1 MLLGFAEWLSP
12 TYIHDEGTM
21 TKPQPLAGIRVVEFV
36 HMVMG
41 PSCGLI
47 LADLG
52 ADVIKVEPVPDGDN
66 TRRLVGGASG
76 FFINFNRN
84 KRSLAVDMKSKEG
97 RDAVLRLLGTA
108 DVVTENFRPGAL
120 DKLGF
125 GFKDLSALNPRLV
138 YCSLKGFLSGPY
150 QERTA
155 LDEVVQMMGG
165 LAYMTGPLGRPL
177 RAGTSVNDIMG
188 GMFAVI
194 AILAALRERDTPGPG
209 RGKGQQLTSS
219 LFENCAFLSSQHM
232 AAEAITGTAMK
243 PFPERTN
250 SAWGVY
256 DIFETKEKSQL
267 FVAIVTDTQFQNFC
281 DEFGQAE
288 MKADAAFATNN
299 SRVAARPRLMPALR
313 EILLRHTKSELMER
327 FEKRGISYAPINTPS
342 DLFDDPHLQAGGLLP
357 VELPDGRTAQIPGL
371 PMEFAGERLPLRRNP
386 PLLGEHGPEILAELG
401 YAKAEI
407 EAMQARGVLVT
418 VPARKTAAE

>member
-1 MLLGFAEWLSP
+1 MS
-12 TYIHDEGTM
+12 
-21 TKPQPLAGIRVVEFV
+21 KPQPLAGIRVVEFV

-84 KRSLAVDMKSKEG
+84 KRSLAIDLKSKEG
-97 RDAVLRLLGTA
+97 QEVVRRLIGTA

-120 DKLGF
+120 EKLGF
-125 GFKDLSALNPRLV
+125 GYPQLAEFNPRLV

-150 QERTA
+150 EQRTA

-165 LAYMTGPLGRPL
+165 LAYMTGPKGRPL

-194 AILAALRERDTPGPG
+194 AILAALRERDRTG
-209 RGKGQQLTSS
+209 RGQNLTAS

-232 AAEAITGTAMK
+232 AAEAITGRPMN
-243 PFPERTN
+243 PFPERTH

-256 DIFETKEKSQL
+256 DIFATRDGSQL

-281 DEFGQAE
+281 DEFGRADL
-288 MKADAAFATNN
+288 KADPANATNN
-299 SRVAARPRLMPALR
+299 ARVTARPRLIPALA
-313 EILLRHTKSELMER
+313 EILGGLPKAEIMER
-327 FEKRGISYAPINTPS
+327 CEKIGVSYAPINTPS
-342 DLFDDPHLQAGGLLP
+342 DLFDDPHLKAGGLLP
-357 VELPDGRTAQIPGL
+357 VEMPGGGTAHLPGL
-371 PMEFAGERLPLRRNP
+371 PMEFAGARLPFRRQP
-386 PLLGEHGPEILAELG
+386 PLLGEHGAEILAELG
-401 YAKAEI
+401 YGDGEI
-407 EAMQARGVLVT
+407 ERMRTSGTLVT
-418 VPARKTAAE
+418 APTREAR

>member
-1 MLLGFAEWLSP
+1 MS
-12 TYIHDEGTM
+12 
-21 TKPQPLAGIRVVEFV
+21 KPQPLAGIRVVEFV

-66 TRRLVGGASG
+66 TRRLVGGAAG

-84 KRSLAVDMKSKEG
+84 KRSLAIDLKSKEG
-97 RDAVLRLLGTA
+97 QEAVRRLIGTA

-120 DKLGF
+120 DKLGL
-125 GFKDLSALNPRLV
+125 GHKELCAAHPRLV

-150 QERTA
+150 EQRTA
-155 LDEVVQMMGG
+155 LDEVVLMMGG

-194 AILAALRERDTPGPG
+194 AILAALRERDQTGPG
-209 RGKGQQLTSS
+209 SGKGQFLTSS
-219 LFENCAFLSSQHM
+219 LFENCVFLSSQHM
-232 AAEAITGTAMK
+232 AAEALSGKPST
-243 PFPERTN
+243 PFPERAA

-256 DIFETKEKSQL
+256 DIFQTRDDAQL

-281 DEFGQAE
+281 DEFGQAS
-288 MKADAAFATNN
+288 MKADRAFATNN
-299 SRVAARPRLMPALR
+299 SRVAARARLIPALTV
-313 EILLRHTKSELMER
+313 LLGTLPKAELMQR
-327 FEKRGISYAPINTPS
+327 FARIGVSYAPINTPS
-342 DLFDDPHLQAGGLLP
+342 DLFDDPHLKAGGLLP
-357 VELPDGRTAQIPGL
+357 IEVGDGRTAQLPGL
-371 PMEFAGERLPLRRNP
+371 PMEFSGERLPLRHPP
-386 PLLGEHGPEILAELG
+386 PLLGEHGAEILAELG
-401 YAKAEI
+401 YSHDEI
-407 EAMQARGVLVT
+407 EALRERGALVT
-418 VPARKTAAE
+418 AKPQPTAKT

>member
-1 MLLGFAEWLSP
+1 MS
-12 TYIHDEGTM
+12 
-21 TKPQPLAGIRVVEFV
+21 KPQPLAGIRVIEFV

-52 ADVIKVEPVPDGDN
+52 ADVIKIEPVPDGDN

-84 KRSLAVDMKSKEG
+84 KRSLAIDMKSKEG
-97 RDAVLRLLGTA
+97 QEVVRRLIGTA
-108 DVVTENFRPGAL
+108 DVLTENFRPGAL

-125 GFKDLSALNPRLV
+125 GYEALSTLNPRLV

-150 QERTA
+150 EQRTA

-194 AILAALRERDTPGPG
+194 AILAALRERDQTGNG
-209 RGKGQQLTSS
+209 SGKGQFLTSS
-219 LFENCAFLSSQHM
+219 LFENCVFLSSQHM
-232 AAEAITGTAMK
+232 AAEAVTGKPST
-243 PFPERTN
+243 PFPERAA

-256 DIFETKEKSQL
+256 DIFETKDASQL
-267 FVAIVTDTQFQNFC
+267 FIAIVTDTQFQNFC
-281 DEFGQAE
+281 TEFGQSS
-288 MKADAAFATNN
+288 MMADPAHATNN
-299 SRVAARPRLMPALR
+299 SRVTARARLIPALA
-313 EILLRHTKSELMER
+313 ELLKTFSKAELMTR
-327 FEKRGISYAPINTPS
+327 FEKIGVSYAPINTPT
-342 DLFDDPHLQAGGLLP
+342 DLFDDPHLKAGGLLP
-357 VELPDGRTAQIPGL
+357 IEVGDGRMAQLPGL
-371 PMEFAGERLPLRRNP
+371 PMEFSGERLPLRRPP
-386 PLLGEHGPEILAELG
+386 PLLGEHGAEILAELG
-401 YAKAEI
+401 YGKSEI
-407 EAMQARGVLVT
+407 EAMREQGSLVT
-418 VPARKTAAE
+418 AKARKTRPA

>member
-1 MLLGFAEWLSP
+1 
-12 TYIHDEGTM
+12 M

-84 KRSLAVDMKSKEG
+84 KRSLAVDLKSREG
-97 RDAVLRLLGTA
+97 REVVRKLIGTA

-120 DKLGF
+120 DNLGF
-125 GFKDLSALNPRLV
+125 GHKDLCASNPRLV

-150 QERTA
+150 EQRTA

-194 AILAALRERDTPGPG
+194 AILAALRERDQT
-209 RGKGQQLTSS
+209 GKGQQLTSS
-219 LFENCAFLSSQHM
+219 LFENCVFLSSQHM
-232 AAEAITGTAMK
+232 AAEAVTGHKMK

-281 DEFGQAE
+281 DEFGQVA
-288 MKADAAFATNN
+288 MKADPANATNN
-299 SRVAARPRLMPALR
+299 SRVTARPRLMPALR
-313 EILLRHTKSELMER
+313 EILLQYSKAELMER

-342 DLFDDPHLQAGGLLP
+342 DLFEDPHLLAGGLLP
-357 VELPDGRTAQIPGL
+357 VALADGRTVPIPGL
-371 PMEFAGERLPLRRNP
+371 PMEFSGERLPLRRSP
-386 PLLGEHGPEILAELG
+386 PLLGEHGPEILTELG
-401 YAKAEI
+401 YSPAEI
-407 EAMQARGVLVT
+407 ETMQKSGSLVAT
-418 VPARKTAAE
+418 PARKSAAE

>member
-1 MLLGFAEWLSP
+1 
-12 TYIHDEGTM
+12 M

-97 RDAVLRLLGTA
+97 QEAVLKLLGTA
-108 DVVTENFRPGAL
+108 DVLTENFRPGAL
-120 DKLGF
+120 QKLGL
-125 GFKDLSALNPRLV
+125 GYEELSALNPRLV

-194 AILAALRERDTPGPG
+194 AILAALRERDTT
-209 RGKGQQLTSS
+209 GKGQQLTSS
-219 LFENCAFLSSQHM
+219 LFENCVFLSSQHM
-232 AAEAITGTAMK
+232 AAEAITGTPMK

-256 DIFETKEKSQL
+256 DIFETMDKLQL

-281 DEFGQAE
+281 DEFDQAE
-288 MKADAAFATNN
+288 MKADPAFATNN
-299 SRVAARPRLMPALR
+299 ARVAARPRLIPALR
-313 EILLRHTKSELMER
+313 EILLRHSKAEIMER
-327 FEKRGISYAPINTPS
+327 FEQRGISYAPINTPS

-357 VELPDGRTAQIPGL
+357 VTLPDGRTVPIPGL
-371 PMEFAGERLPLRRNP
+371 PMEFSGERLPLRRHP
-386 PLLGEHGPEILAELG
+386 PLLGEHGAEILAELG

-407 EAMQARGVLVT
+407 EAMQTRGVLVAA
-418 VPARKTAAE
+418 PARKTGAQ